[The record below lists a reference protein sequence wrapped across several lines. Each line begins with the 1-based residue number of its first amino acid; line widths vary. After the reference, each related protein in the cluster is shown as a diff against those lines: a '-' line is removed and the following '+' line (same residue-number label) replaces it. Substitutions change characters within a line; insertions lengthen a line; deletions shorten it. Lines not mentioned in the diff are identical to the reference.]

1 MAWTVKIT
9 KRALKQLDRLPVR
22 VREALTDL
30 IRDIE
35 ADGPVRGN
43 WPNYG
48 RISESI
54 HHCHIKKGRP
64 TYVAMWEV
72 TRKDIRL
79 IEVIYAGTH
88 EKAPY

>member
-1 MAWTVKIT
+1 MTWTVKIH
-9 KRALKQLDRLPVR
+9 KRATKQIDRLPVR
-22 VREALTDL
+22 VREALVDL

-43 WPNYG
+43 WPNYS
-48 RISESI
+48 RLSANR
-54 HHCHIKKGRP
+54 HHCHIRKGSP
-64 TYVAMWEV
+64 TYVAVWEV
-72 TRKDIRL
+72 TSKEIRL

>member
-1 MAWTVKIT
+1 MTWTVKIH
-9 KRALKQLDRLPVR
+9 KRALKQIDCLPLK
-22 VREALTDL
+22 VREALVDL

-43 WPNYG
+43 WPNYS
-48 RISESI
+48 RLRDNL
-54 HHCHIKKGRP
+54 HHCHIRKGRP
-64 TYVAMWEV
+64 TYVAIWEV
-72 TRKDIRL
+72 TSKAIRL

>member
-1 MAWTVKIT
+1 MWTVKIR
-9 KRALKQLDRLPVR
+9 KRALKQIDRLPVK
-22 VREALTDL
+22 VKESLVDL

-43 WPNYG
+43 WPNYCRLG
-48 RISESI
+48 ENL
-54 HHCHIKKGRP
+54 HHCHIRKGRP
-64 TYVAMWEV
+64 TYVAVWEV
-72 TRKDIRL
+72 ISKEIRL